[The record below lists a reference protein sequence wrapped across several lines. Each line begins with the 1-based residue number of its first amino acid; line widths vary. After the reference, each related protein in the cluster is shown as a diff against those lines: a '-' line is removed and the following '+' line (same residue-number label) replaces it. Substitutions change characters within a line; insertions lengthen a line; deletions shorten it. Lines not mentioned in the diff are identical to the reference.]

1 MRIQLLHTSV
11 ILLLSMILTA
21 APGLLPFIT
30 AAPAFLYGE
39 MPELQNKNPLVSED
53 DEDDEVE
60 GEVSSIS
67 TNISGFVEFENFTST
82 YPEQEFKDSFKKNEL
97 RNNWKIKIGTE
108 TFYLNSDTNI
118 YVNDYEGDSRVTRN
132 LTITGA
138 PYEISFNQLFLNYE
152 FSVVRIRVGNQVH
165 AWGTADVFNPT
176 SYFNPMDMRE
186 ALFRDQDEMKLGVPS
201 LSSLFYIGD
210 SSIEV
215 VYVPVHVPVLIPGTG
230 TFWEIKYEER
240 GYPVTVLDPE
250 ALDVSGKNMAL
261 GIKFSTNIWSTD
273 FNISAYY
280 GPDVEP
286 IFRPIGTIANIPN
299 TPPAAAVL
307 PEYHINPAFG
317 FSFSR
322 TLGKFVFQGEIAY
335 NPFKTGVIDQNLDNN
350 LPEFP
355 FSVRRYHAVRTS
367 VGINYFIPLNKLFP
381 GHEGETVLTIEWSRP
396 TAFGADDIMEPMIGD
411 TLAIRFDD
419 SYFNDKLKVSM
430 TSVIDPN
437 EASVMLMPEIGYK
450 FSNGISI
457 TGSYTWLHGGES
469 SFMGIYTDNDFFKVR
484 VRYEYSL

>member
-299 TPPAAAVL
+299 TPCR
-307 PEYHINPAFG
+307 G
-317 FSFSR
+317 
-322 TLGKFVFQGEIAY
+322 
-335 NPFKTGVIDQNLDNN
+335 
-350 LPEFP
+350 
-355 FSVRRYHAVRTS
+355 
-367 VGINYFIPLNKLFP
+367 
-381 GHEGETVLTIEWSRP
+381 
-396 TAFGADDIMEPMIGD
+396 
-411 TLAIRFDD
+411 
-419 SYFNDKLKVSM
+419 
-430 TSVIDPN
+430 
-437 EASVMLMPEIGYK
+437 
-450 FSNGISI
+450 
-457 TGSYTWLHGGES
+457 GSP
-469 SFMGIYTDNDFFKVR
+469 
-484 VRYEYSL
+484 